1 MKVLIV
7 TPVPLK
13 YYHLVDH
20 IYLSLGKNLVVLVTR
35 VSLNVSKA
43 FDKIWLQ
50 ELLFELKSYRV
61 ERK

>member
-20 IYLSLGKNLVVLVTR
+20 IYLSLGKNLVLVTR
-35 VSLNVSKA
+35 VSVNVSKA

-50 ELLFELKSYRV
+50 GLLFELKSYRV
-61 ERK
+61 EGK

>member
-13 YYHLVDH
+13 YYHLVDR
-20 IYLSLGKNLVVLVTR
+20 IYLSLGKNLVVLVTM
-35 VSLNVSKA
+35 VSVNVSKA

-50 ELLFELKSYRV
+50 GLLFELKSYRV
-61 ERK
+61 EGK